1 MAILLP
7 GRKGPPCIAKERRVG
22 SCSAETQRTA
32 RPERRYMV
40 YIVIHVGETSL
51 LISLVSIVS
60 PICKDRKG
68 RVLARS
74 SYQQKK
80 KKE

>member
-1 MAILLP
+1 MHCQEKRS
-7 GRKGPPCIAKERRVG
+7 GR
-22 SCSAETQRTA
+22 CSAETQRTA

-40 YIVIHVGETSL
+40 SIVIYVGETSL

-60 PICKDRKG
+60 PICKDRKE

-80 KKE
+80 KKRIGKDNLE

>member
-1 MAILLP
+1 MHCQGKRS
-7 GRKGPPCIAKERRVG
+7 GR
-22 SCSAETQRTA
+22 CSAETQRTA

-40 YIVIHVGETSL
+40 YIVISVGETSL
-51 LISLVSIVS
+51 LTSLVSTVS
-60 PICKDRKG
+60 PICKDRKE

-74 SYQQKK
+74 DYQQKK

>member
-1 MAILLP
+1 
-7 GRKGPPCIAKERRVG
+7 
-22 SCSAETQRTA
+22 
-32 RPERRYMV
+32 MV
-40 YIVIHVGETSL
+40 SIVIYVGETSL

-60 PICKDRKG
+60 PICKDRKE

-80 KKE
+80 KKRIRKDNLE

>member
-1 MAILLP
+1 MVILLP

-22 SCSAETQRTA
+22 RCSAETQRTA
-32 RPERRYMV
+32 RLERRYMV